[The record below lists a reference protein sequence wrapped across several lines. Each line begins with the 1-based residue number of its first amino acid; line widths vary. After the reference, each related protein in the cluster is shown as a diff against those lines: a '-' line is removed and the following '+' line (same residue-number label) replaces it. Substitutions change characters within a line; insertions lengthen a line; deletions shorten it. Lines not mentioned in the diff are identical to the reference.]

1 MTTTISNKTHWQKI
15 FFQQKLAN
23 AQYWLSL
30 IEENND
36 PAQLIAT
43 DYENVLL
50 ALEATLQRQDT
61 FDLAYKLIQSIY
73 PIAIDYAD
81 WNRWLIY
88 LDNALQ
94 FSYDLNKLEEH
105 AKLLIQIGDINY
117 RMAEIKKAEYL
128 YERAIE
134 EFKSIDNLAGY
145 ANVLTKL
152 AVLYAHQGQVQKG
165 IEFCQ
170 QALNIANQLNN
181 SELIAQVNLYF
192 SHIYY
197 RSRDWDQA
205 LKTAQR
211 AYKHYSANGPPRMA
225 RKTLMNIIATWAE
238 IENWEEV
245 NKVSKNLENELILF
259 GDIRT
264 LSQLKNNLGVVAFNQ
279 ENYATAEGYWQEALK
294 LHSQIQEPIE
304 QASLY
309 NNLGVVYTLMNEW
322 QAAKDM
328 LNKAVAAHQ
337 QLGDVYNWANSL
349 DNLADL
355 YEEMGKM
362 DQCRKILEEAW
373 SGLSKMAD
381 SQHAQELLNSI
392 SKRLSS
398 LPGS

>member
-1 MTTTISNKTHWQKI
+1 
-15 FFQQKLAN
+15 
-23 AQYWLSL
+23 
-30 IEENND
+30 
-36 PAQLIAT
+36 
-43 DYENVLL
+43 
-50 ALEATLQRQDT
+50 
-61 FDLAYKLIQSIY
+61 
-73 PIAIDYAD
+73 
-81 WNRWLIY
+81 
-88 LDNALQ
+88 
-94 FSYDLNKLEEH
+94 
-105 AKLLIQIGDINY
+105 
-117 RMAEIKKAEYL
+117 
-128 YERAIE
+128 
-134 EFKSIDNLAGY
+134 
-145 ANVLTKL
+145 
-152 AVLYAHQGQVQKG
+152 
-165 IEFCQ
+165 
-170 QALNIANQLNN
+170 
-181 SELIAQVNLYF
+181 
-192 SHIYY
+192 
-197 RSRDWDQA
+197 
-205 LKTAQR
+205 
-211 AYKHYSANGPPRMA
+211 
-225 RKTLMNIIATWAE
+225 MNIIATWAE

-322 QAAKDM
+322 QAAEDM